1 MTPGTTP
8 GTTPSA
14 RDLAALRADF
24 PALQRLRR
32 GKPPIYFN
40 NT

>member
-1 MTPGTTP
+1 MGVDT
-8 GTTPSA
+8 A
-14 RDLAALRADF
+14 DLSALRADF
-24 PALQRLRR
+24 PPLSRLRR